1 MFSSHG
7 RGKFTPPGGGKI
19 PKKGITQPPAKI
31 SKSISVKKKKGG
43 GLVLLA
49 KKIQNFQQGELG

>member
-1 MFSSHG
+1 MRHG
-7 RGKFTPPGGGKI
+7 RGKF
-19 PKKGITQPPAKI
+19 TQPPAKI
-31 SKSISVKKKKGG
+31 SKSVSVKKKKGG